1 MSENYFTWRSAVA
14 QETQHLT
21 DLGAQNLDAA
31 NDKTLQDQYFV
42 EQLTPQQA
50 AERIMQS
57 QRQAGR

>member
-14 QETQHLT
+14 EKTQQLSG
-21 DLGAQNLDAA
+21 LREQNLDAA

-57 QRQAGR
+57 QREVGR